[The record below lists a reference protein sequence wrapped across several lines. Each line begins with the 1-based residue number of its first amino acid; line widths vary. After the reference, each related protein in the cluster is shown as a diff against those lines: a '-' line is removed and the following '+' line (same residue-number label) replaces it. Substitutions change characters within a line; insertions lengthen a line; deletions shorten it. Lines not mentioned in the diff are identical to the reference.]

1 MVFNSATYFL
11 FICLVFW
18 VYWKLLREKTK
29 TQNVFLLAASYLF
42 YGWWDA
48 RFLLLIIFSSLI
60 DFFLG
65 SLLYKQTKRKNRRF
79 ILAFSL
85 ISNLGLLSFFKYYN
99 FFIDSFVELSSIVG
113 FQTNVKSL
121 NIILPVGISFYT
133 FQSLSYILDIYYRRI
148 KPTRDIIAFMAFIA
162 FFPQLVAGPIERAKN
177 LLPQFQRIRIFDI
190 NQITGGLRLILY
202 GLFKKMVIAD
212 RLAFFVDAAYQSP
225 EQHPGFVLL
234 TATFLFGF
242 QIYCDF
248 SGYSDIAIGSARLLG
263 FELMQ
268 NFRTPFF
275 AAGIREFWQRW
286 HISLSTWFRDY
297 IYIPLG
303 GNRVTTQRWI
313 FNILVTFTLSG
324 IWHGAAF
331 TYIIWGFI
339 HGLLMVLEKQL
350 GSIALFFR
358 INKISKVIMTFVVV
372 NLCFVLFRS
381 DTFLNAM
388 LIYSRIFDFD
398 FTLNNWFSPN
408 DFITNE
414 YFISLIISFPV
425 FIVFEWLTRKSDF
438 NIFTARLTKWKR
450 HSVYYLLLLLIV
462 IFGVY
467 KAAPQFIYF
476 QF

>member
-1 MVFNSATYFL
+1 
-11 FICLVFW
+11 
-18 VYWKLLREKTK
+18 
-29 TQNVFLLAASYLF
+29 
-42 YGWWDA
+42 
-48 RFLLLIIFSSLI
+48 
-60 DFFLG
+60 
-65 SLLYKQTKRKNRRF
+65 
-79 ILAFSL
+79 
-85 ISNLGLLSFFKYYN
+85 
-99 FFIDSFVELSSIVG
+99 
-113 FQTNVKSL
+113 
-121 NIILPVGISFYT
+121 
-133 FQSLSYILDIYYRRI
+133 
-148 KPTRDIIAFMAFIA
+148 
-162 FFPQLVAGPIERAKN
+162 
-177 LLPQFQRIRIFDI
+177 
-190 NQITGGLRLILY
+190 
-202 GLFKKMVIAD
+202 MVIAD